1 MAYRG
6 KIQLTATE
14 RLLRP
19 YFGMH
24 CFEWPDDPGVEFHLG
39 FGDWVR
45 LLRANGFEVI
55 DFIEVQAPVGGDPP
69 VLTPSSIRNGR
80 ESGLQ
85 SRSGGS
91 ARAVG
96 TSACYSTAVSRVN
109 GHYKEGRRV
118 PPLPPTSVC
127 HIGGFYLPSSASS
140 SLSQS
145 GSTIL
150 GRSRISERTLKP
162 ISRKIFFAV
171 LVQTNHPVR
180 MAT

>member
-55 DFIEVQAPVGGDPP
+55 DFIEVQAPVGGDRQCSRP
-69 VLTPSSIRNGR
+69 R
-80 ESGLQ
+80 
-85 SRSGGS
+85 RSGMG
-91 ARAVG
+91 AKVACRADL
-96 TSACYSTAVSRVN
+96 
-109 GHYKEGRRV
+109 EG
-118 PPLPPTSVC
+118 PQGL
-127 HIGGFYLPSSASS
+127 
-140 SLSQS
+140 
-145 GSTIL
+145 
-150 GRSRISERTLKP
+150 
-162 ISRKIFFAV
+162 
-171 LVQTNHPVR
+171 LVQALVILR
-180 MAT
+180 RCRVSMAITRKDDGSLRFRQHRSAILADSTCPRQPQAP